1 MAQTYGIS
9 IDEKSQSAIELK
21 LPNGRKQE
29 YQIKYSFPFK
39 SETKRMGILLKDTAK
54 DEYIFYL
61 KGADIVM
68 KDLVVG
74 NHNKGFI

>member
-1 MAQTYGIS
+1 
-9 IDEKSQSAIELK
+9 
-21 LPNGRKQE
+21 
-29 YQIKYSFPFK
+29 
-39 SETKRMGILLKDTAK
+39 MGILLKDTVK